1 MKKHLKKTLSAVLS
15 LAMIAGSIVLPTMAS
30 ADGFTPIFEGD
41 TVLKEWKFDFGAEGS
56 TPEDGYTLV
65 TPDMNV
71 VKTKDYGFIGNDES
85 VTTDMK
91 KYDSFVYKAGMVVN
105 LKASENGIGVEKQAD
120 APIPEFT
127 TGDYYPTSFGLYVQN
142 NTYYRVRAEISTL
155 DKTKGAV
162 ASLYYERRHPAMH
175 KKAIAAGQTETVDF
189 SVDVETINFKNEGDF
204 KDDMLNIS
212 LLGENA
218 ALKSLVIQQIDIK
231 TDNPPITLWVI
242 GDSTVT
248 DGDAALPYFDLQN
261 YTGIGAYISKYVPKN
276 VAVSNQGEGGLNATD
291 NGHFVIAQKNLKKND
306 FMYVEYGHNH
316 KNDSNS
322 PGPARYIQDMK
333 KYYEA
338 CKKVGATFVAVG
350 PIDRHNK
357 DQYASATNTWSTTLA
372 GYSKAAKYYVD
383 VLRYAGDAK
392 GTEFL
397 AKVKA
402 EEVASAPDKNGKV
415 AYNIAD
421 ATYAWA
427 DEAIAA
433 GKANPPADAVENAA
447 FVDLN
452 QPTLDWL
459 TTVTASGTVKDK
471 PVTNDIAL
479 SNFYFQTSKGGT
491 TDGTHPNDAGA
502 DALAHKFFTTADL
515 TAYPALAPLMTRVA
529 NGQTDVQPVPVSD
542 EIINAGYPSN
552 DKWPTYQSLASYEF
566 ATRITGVNFDE
577 NGVLKSVDVLPLDKS
592 MMSGYSRAYF
602 ALYNKETGALE
613 NVVTSTGHV
622 DNTQDGNQNL
632 AFDTDAKVGANQTY
646 KIFLWGYEDN
656 PEAGNPTN
664 MRPYAYPYTPIKIGD
679 PIIKN
684 ASNDINEAFVYE
696 GVENEGSLDGKG
708 GWATGGTNQT
718 ATATDFSYHEENGK
732 TYAHIY
738 SNGSKTLGEAK
749 NDGSAYVYKK
759 FAAPV
764 SSGRIMMDF
773 DFRYKDGNPNILL
786 VTAGDPWKWP
796 ASLNPFKASVDGD
809 GKTVVSMNGVNVGS
823 ISPKQW
829 THIHYEL
836 DLDEGYET
844 MAIDGGTPVK
854 HVIDAYQTT
863 DLVVSPASLD
873 QIVFEYVNKASAFDF
888 DITNLKLAKLE
899 KDPLPQYT
907 VSVASSDE
915 NMGTATV
922 NVGEDAPAAT
932 GKYDLNTVVTLKAE
946 PKDGYRLNG
955 WYNGNKLLSEETEY
969 SFRLR
974 ENTEITA
981 KFEEKPGY
989 TDIASYKINATETSV
1004 KLPIEENKTIT
1015 LTAEDVVSAKN
1026 VKVPVDSTNAD
1037 EVLWTLET
1045 TDAEGVT
1052 LNGNV
1057 LTVPSTFT
1065 LPETSQKDVVVKCAI
1080 NGIEKTVT
1088 IMLHTYNYLLNMSFN
1103 DGEVTGNLYDSET
1116 GWKEANDQTMAT
1128 TIIGRGGHYITRVVD
1143 DTTPLISPF
1152 GGYAS
1157 YHRLTGNGTRSG
1169 VSTFTEMKG
1178 DALVINFDLGIG
1190 EKSFIKL
1197 GNNCNTT
1204 LADASATFLVLEPQ
1218 SGKLKYY
1225 DYADSTYKDTGLTS
1239 STDNKTYSSLYNVN
1253 AAVDFK
1259 AKTETVTITPYKDGE
1274 QDTENAKTITIDIT
1288 NATADSFSQIGVSH
1302 EANGG
1307 TIHVLT
1313 DNITVRTAAS
1323 TAE

>member
-261 YTGIGAYISKYVPKN
+261 YTGVGAYISKYVPKN
-276 VAVSNQGEGGLNATD
+276 VAVSNQGEGGLNASD
-291 NGHFVIAQKNLKKND
+291 NGHFNIAKANIKKND

-316 KNDSNS
+316 AKENDKPHGSS
-322 PGPARYIQDMK
+322 GYLDCMS

-338 CKKVGATFVAVG
+338 CKAVGATLVLVG

-357 DQYASATNTWSTTLA
+357 DQYNSSTNTWTTTLA
-372 GYSKAAKYYVD
+372 QFSKAAKYYVD
-383 VLRYAGDAK
+383 IIKTAGKTKAD
-392 GTEFL
+392 EF
-397 AKVKA
+397 VTKA
-402 EEVASAPDKNGKV
+402 AAEKDSNDNVSN
-415 AYNIAD
+415 
-421 ATYAWA
+421 TTFAWA
-427 DEAIAA
+427 DEVIAA
-433 GKANPPADAVENAA
+433 GATADADPNVA

-471 PVTNDIAL
+471 PVTNDRAL

-632 AFDTDAKVGANQTY
+632 AFDTDVTVGTNQTY

-664 MRPYAYPYTPIKIGD
+664 MRPYAYPYTPIKVGD
-679 PIIKN
+679 PLIKN

-708 GWATGGTNQT
+708 GWATGGNNQT
-718 ATATDFSYHEENGK
+718 ATATDFSFHEENGK

-863 DLVVSPASLD
+863 DLAVSPASLD

-974 ENTEITA
+974 ENTGITA

>member
-1 MKKHLKKTLSAVLS
+1 MSKKLKKILCAALST
-15 LAMIAGSIVLPTMAS
+15 AMVAGSIVLPMTAN
-30 ADGFTPIFEGD
+30 AETTPIFEGD
-41 TVLKEWKFDFGAEGS
+41 TVLNEWKFDFGAEGS
-56 TPEDGYTLV
+56 TPKDGYTLV
-65 TPDMNV
+65 TPDRNV

-85 VTTDMK
+85 VTTNMK
-91 KYDSFVYKAGMVVN
+91 KYDSFVYKAGMTVN
-105 LKASENGIGVEKQAD
+105 LAASENGIGVEPRKD
-120 APIPEFT
+120 APLPQFE
-127 TGDYYPTSFGLYVQN
+127 TGDYYPTSFGLYVKN
-142 NTYYRVRAEISTL
+142 NTYYRVHAEVSTL
-155 DKTKGAV
+155 DKTKDAV

-175 KKAIAAGQTETVDF
+175 KKAIAAGETATVDF

-204 KDDMLNIS
+204 KDDMLNIA

-218 ALKSLVIQQIDIK
+218 ALKSLVIQQIDI
-231 TDNPPITLWVI
+231 TVDNPPVTLWVL

-261 YTGIGAYISKYVPKN
+261 YTGVGAYISKYVPSN

-291 NGHFVIAQKNLKKND
+291 NNHFVIAKNNLKKND

-316 KNDSNS
+316 KPGSNS
-322 PGPARYIQDMK
+322 AGAARYIQDMK

-338 CKKVGATFVAVG
+338 CKAKGATFVAVG
-350 PIDRHNK
+350 PIDRHNSG
-357 DQYASATNTWSTTLA
+357 QYDSATNAWSTTLA
-372 GYSKAAKYYVD
+372 EYSKAAKYYVD
-383 VLRYAGDAK
+383 VLQYAGDAK

-402 EEVASAPDKNGKV
+402 EEVKTTTKDGDTFAV
-415 AYNIAD
+415 AD
-421 ATYAWA
+421 TTYAWA

-433 GKANPPADAVENAA
+433 GKANPPADAAANVA

-459 TTVTASGTVKDK
+459 TTVTASGTVKDT
-471 PVTNDIAL
+471 PVTNVREL
-479 SNFYFQTSKGGT
+479 SNFYFT
-491 TDGTHPNDAGA
+491 TPKDQANDGTHPNDAGA

-515 TAYPALAPLMTRVA
+515 TEYPALAPLMTRVS

-542 EIINAGYPSN
+542 EIINLGYPSN
-552 DKWPTYQSLASYEF
+552 DAWPTYQALSSYEY

-613 NVVTSTGHV
+613 NVVSSTGHV
-622 DNTQDGNQNL
+622 DNTQDGLQNL
-632 AFDTDAKVGANQTY
+632 AFETDVKVGDNQTC
-646 KIFLWGYEDN
+646 KVFLWGYEDN
-656 PEAGNPTN
+656 PDAGNPTN
-664 MRPYAYPYTPIKIGD
+664 MKPYAYPYTPIKIGD

-684 ASNDINEAFVYE
+684 ASNGINEAFVYE

-708 GWATGGTNQT
+708 GWATGGNNQT
-718 ATATDFSYHEENGK
+718 ATATDFSFHEEDGK

-738 SNGSKTLGEAK
+738 SNGSKTLGESK

-759 FAAPV
+759 FDAPV

-773 DFRYKDGNPNILL
+773 DFRYKDGNPNILF
-786 VTAGDPWKWP
+786 VAEGDPWKWP

-809 GKTVVSMNGVNVGS
+809 GKTMVSMNGANVGA

-844 MAIDGGTPVK
+844 MQIDGGTPVK
-854 HVIDAYQTT
+854 HVIDNYQTT
-863 DLVVSPASLD
+863 DLTVSPASLD

-888 DITNLKLAKLE
+888 DITNLKLAKLG
-899 KDPLPQYT
+899 KDPLPKYT

-915 NMGTATV
+915 AMGTASV
-922 NVGEDAPAAT
+922 NVGEDAPVT
-932 GKYDLNTVVTLKAE
+932 EGEYDLNTVVTLKAE
-946 PKDGYRLNG
+946 PKDGFRLNG
-955 WYNGNKLLSEETEY
+955 WYKGNTLLSEETEY

-989 TDIASYKINATETSV
+989 TDIASYKIKATETSV
-1004 KLPIEENKTIT
+1004 KLPIDEDKTIT
-1015 LTAEDVVSAKN
+1015 LTAEDVVSAKD
-1026 VKVPVDSTNAD
+1026 VKIPVDSTNAD

-1052 LNGNV
+1052 LEGNV
-1057 LTVPSTFT
+1057 LTVPSAFT
-1065 LPETSQKDVVVKCAI
+1065 LPETSQKDIVVKCTV
-1080 NGIEKTVT
+1080 NNIEKKIT

-1103 DGEVTGNLYDSET
+1103 DGEVTGELYDSET
-1116 GWKEANDQTMAT
+1116 GWKEAANEQTMST

-1143 DTTPLISPF
+1143 ASNPLVSPF

-1169 VSTFTEMKG
+1169 VSTFNEMKG
-1178 DALVINFDLGIG
+1178 DALVIDFDLGIG

-1197 GNNCNTT
+1197 GNSCNTT

-1218 SGKLKYY
+1218 GGKLKYY
-1225 DYADSTYKDTGLTS
+1225 DYATSAFADTGLKS
-1239 STDNKTYSSLYNVN
+1239 STDNKTYSSLYHVN

-1274 QDTENAKTITIDIT
+1274 QDTENAKTIELDIT

-1302 EANGG
+1302 EAAGG

-1313 DNITVRTAAS
+1313 DNISVRTAAS
-1323 TAE
+1323 AAE

>member
-56 TPEDGYTLV
+56 TPEAGYTLV
-65 TPDMNV
+65 TPDRNV

-91 KYDSFVYKAGMVVN
+91 KYDSFEYKASQVVT
-105 LKASENGIGVEKQAD
+105 LKAGENGIGVEKQED
-120 APIPEFT
+120 SPYPEFT
-127 TGDYYPTSFGLYVQN
+127 TGEYYPVSFGLYVPN
-142 NTYYRVRAEISTL
+142 NTYYRVHAEVSTL
-155 DKTKGAV
+155 DNTKDAE
-162 ASLYYERRHPAMH
+162 ASIYYERRHPAMH
-175 KKAIAAGQTETVDF
+175 KQKITAGQTASVDF
-189 SVDVETINFKNEGDF
+189 SVDVETINFKNEGNF
-204 KDDMLNIS
+204 VDDMLNIS
-212 LLGENA
+212 LLGDNA
-218 ALKSLVIQQIDIK
+218 ALKSLTIQQIDTK
-231 TDNPPITLWVI
+231 GDNPPVTLWVI

-248 DGDAALPYFDLQN
+248 DGNAALPYFDLQN
-261 YTGIGAYISKYVPKN
+261 YTGVGAYISKYVPAN
-276 VAVSNQGEGGLNATD
+276 VAVSNQGEGGLNAAD
-291 NGHFVIAQKNLKKND
+291 NGHFNIAKTNIKKND

-316 KNDSNS
+316 AKENDKPHGSS
-322 PGPARYIQDMK
+322 GYLDCMS

-338 CKKVGATFVAVG
+338 CKAVGATLVLVG
-350 PIDRHNK
+350 PIDRHNSN
-357 DQYASATNTWSTTLA
+357 QYNSSTNTWSTTLA
-372 GYSKAAKYYVD
+372 QFSKAAKYYVD
-383 VLRYAGDAK
+383 IIKTAGKTKADEFVTKAATEKDANDNVSD
-392 GTEFL
+392 TTF
-397 AKVKA
+397 
-402 EEVASAPDKNGKV
+402 
-415 AYNIAD
+415 
-421 ATYAWA
+421 AWA
-427 DEAIAA
+427 DEVIAA
-433 GKANPPADAVENAA
+433 GATADADANVA

-452 QPTLDWL
+452 QPTLEWL
-459 TTVTASGTVKDK
+459 TTVTESGVVKDTT
-471 PVTNDIAL
+471 VTNDRAL
-479 SNFYFQTSKGGT
+479 SDFYFQTSKGGK

-502 DALAHKFFTTADL
+502 DALAHKFFITADL
-515 TAYPALAPLMTRVA
+515 TAYPALAPLMTRVTD
-529 NGQTDVQPVPVSD
+529 GQTDVQPVPVSA
-542 EIINAGYPSN
+542 EIMNLGYPSN
-552 DKWPTYQSLASYEF
+552 DAWPTYQSLASYEF
-566 ATRITGVNFDE
+566 AARITDVHFDE

-613 NVVTSTGHV
+613 NVVSSKGHV
-622 DNTQDGNQNL
+622 DNTQDGKQTL
-632 AFDTDAKVGANQTY
+632 DFDTDVTVGANQTY
-646 KIFLWGYEDN
+646 KVFLWGYEDN
-656 PEAGNPTN
+656 PEAGYPTT
-664 MRPYAYPYTPIKIGD
+664 MQPYAYPYTPIKVGD